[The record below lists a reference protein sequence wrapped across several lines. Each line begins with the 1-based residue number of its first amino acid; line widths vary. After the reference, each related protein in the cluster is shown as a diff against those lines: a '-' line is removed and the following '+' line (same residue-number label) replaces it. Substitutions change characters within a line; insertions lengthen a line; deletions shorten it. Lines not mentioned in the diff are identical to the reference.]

1 MALACLPCGA
11 SVALGSFSRFKFC
24 HPLYDHWVHRS
35 NEISCSERVKETS
48 PLGLGYSRSLE
59 NIIKQ
64 ANIEMEKYSQEQAI
78 KVKLLVKTTLL
89 IVQLPS
95 KVQNIKLNFIF
106 PGWSRSWGTDL
117 FRHVKTQQS
126 QNCLGLS
133 GDGTTEKISKWDEII
148 EF

>member
-1 MALACLPCGA
+1 M
-11 SVALGSFSRFKFC
+11 
-24 HPLYDHWVHRS
+24 HRS

-106 PGWSRSWGTDL
+106 PGWSRS
-117 FRHVKTQQS
+117 
-126 QNCLGLS
+126 
-133 GDGTTEKISKWDEII
+133 
-148 EF
+148 